1 MTVNLCFVFDTGYC
15 LADEHGYLVCAKWFD
30 TEQAAVEYAEK
41 QGWDISY
48 HEGECY

>member
-15 LADEHGYLVCAKWFD
+15 LADECGYLVCAIWFD
-30 TEQAAVEYAEK
+30 TEHAAVEYAEK